1 MNSTVKKIKQNNIE
15 LTVELG
21 REELDK
27 YVQSAEDQIVREV
40 QIDGFRKGKASKD
53 AVRKKVGNQY
63 ILETALDIAVHDSLE
78 KAIEKDKLEVLKMA
92 QLEVK
97 ENSPAKLVYKVVLTI
112 FPKITLVDISDDKIQ
127 KKDIKV
133 EQNEINEAI
142 DFICNSRAK
151 FLAKDGVAEKGDR
164 VEVDFEVTSEGL
176 PVEGGISKNHPLV
189 IGDNKFIPGFEEQ
202 IIGMK
207 SGTEKKF
214 SLIVPKDYFHKA
226 IAGKEIDFE
235 VKVIAVQKI
244 EKPNLDDDFARSLG
258 RFSDLDDFKN
268 NVKEGILQEKKT
280 KEKER
285 LRLDILSRIADKS
298 SIELPQDMVDEQ
310 LNVMIAS
317 FDNELHQKGMELSIY
332 LAHLNKTQEDLKKDW
347 QAEAEKQVKFYIIL
361 RKVAQDNHIQPS
373 EEEIEQETGKL
384 IQVMVARGQL
394 DQNNIN
400 IEEIKNSVSV
410 ELIKD
415 KTMSFLEEKYV
426 S

>member
-1 MNSTVKKIKQNNIE
+1 M
-15 LTVELG
+15 
-21 REELDK
+21 
-27 YVQSAEDQIVREV
+27 
-40 QIDGFRKGKASKD
+40 
-53 AVRKKVGNQY
+53 
-63 ILETALDIAVHDSLE
+63 
-78 KAIEKDKLEVLKMA
+78 
-92 QLEVK
+92 
-97 ENSPAKLVYKVVLTI
+97 
-112 FPKITLVDISDDKIQ
+112 
-127 KKDIKV
+127 
-133 EQNEINEAI
+133 
-142 DFICNSRAK
+142 
-151 FLAKDGVAEKGDR
+151 
-164 VEVDFEVTSEGL
+164 
-176 PVEGGISKNHPLV
+176 
-189 IGDNKFIPGFEEQ
+189 
-202 IIGMK
+202 
-207 SGTEKKF
+207 
-214 SLIVPKDYFHKA
+214 
-226 IAGKEIDFE
+226 
-235 VKVIAVQKI
+235 
-244 EKPNLDDDFARSLG
+244 G